1 MSNSKS
7 YSVDLFV
14 KGEWFDTFDWFD
26 ADEYPEQA
34 LQQAQEDAE
43 YRDQE
48 WWDESYGCDDESLM
62 GFTDWEI
69 KIIKCGDWNE

>member
-1 MSNSKS
+1 MSDSKS

-14 KGEWFDTFDWFD
+14 KGEWVDTFDWFM
-26 ADEYPEQA
+26 ADESPEQA
-34 LQQAQEDAE
+34 LQQAQEDVE

-48 WWDESYGCDDESLM
+48 WWDESYGYDDESLM

-69 KIIKCGDWNE
+69 KIVRCGDWNE

>member
-1 MSNSKS
+1 M
-7 YSVDLFV
+7 
-14 KGEWFDTFDWFD
+14 

-34 LQQAQEDAE
+34 LLQAQEDAE

-48 WWDESYGCDDESLM
+48 WWDESYGYDDENLM

-69 KIIKCGDWNE
+69 KIVKCGDWND